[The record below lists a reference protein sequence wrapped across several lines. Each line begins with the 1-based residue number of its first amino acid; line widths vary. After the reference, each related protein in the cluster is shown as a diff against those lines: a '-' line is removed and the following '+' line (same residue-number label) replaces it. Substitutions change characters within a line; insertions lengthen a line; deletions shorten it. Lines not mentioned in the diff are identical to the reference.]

1 MNKKILCLFAIIAI
15 AASTNHLHAQL
26 TAGLKAY
33 YPFSGNANDQSGNG
47 HNCTMMGNPTLTPDR
62 KSFANCAY
70 SFPGDTNN
78 YMKITFAPDF
88 DIAPTGS
95 FSISL
100 WFNGY
105 TVSQGDFES
114 LFDKRNVT
122 GTKKSDYHLCLTD
135 NNKPGFGGPTSPIVF
150 GSSHIPD
157 NQWHHLV
164 GTYSNASWKMYID
177 SVQKSSSST
186 TAITQS
192 SADIFI
198 GKNFNGKI
206 DDVRFYNRVLSPA
219 EVQQLFLAN
228 SSCAP
233 NSVKEVKS
241 SALKIF
247 PMPVNKELNIVVPQ
261 GFSEQVKVIVTDMS
275 GKEMFSQQAS
285 VSGEQITLLVQ
296 QLQAGA
302 YIVTVTDKKGS
313 MARDKFIKQ

>member
-1 MNKKILCLFAIIAI
+1 MNKKLLCLFAVIAF
-15 AASTNHLHAQL
+15 AATTNQLRAQL
-26 TAGLKAY
+26 NLGLKAY

-47 HNCTMMGNPTLTPDR
+47 HNCTLIGTPTLTQDR

-78 YMKITFAPDF
+78 YMKVSFASDF
-88 DIAPTGS
+88 DVAPSGS

-105 TVSQGDFES
+105 TINQGDFES

-135 NNKPGFGGPTSPIVF
+135 MNKPGFGGPTSPIVF
-150 GSSHIPD
+150 GSSHVPD

-177 SVQKSSSST
+177 SVVKSSSST

-206 DDVRFYNRVLSPA
+206 DDIRFYDRALSPL

-233 NSVKEVKS
+233 NSVGEVRS
-241 SALKIF
+241 STLNIF
-247 PMPVNKELNIVVPQ
+247 PVPMNKELNIVLPQ

-275 GKEMFSQQAS
+275 GKEMLSHQVS
-285 VSGEQITLLVQ
+285 VSGEHIMLPVHQLL
-296 QLQAGA
+296 AGA
-302 YIVTVTDKKGS
+302 YIVTLTDNKGS
-313 MARDKFIKQ
+313 VARDKFIKQ